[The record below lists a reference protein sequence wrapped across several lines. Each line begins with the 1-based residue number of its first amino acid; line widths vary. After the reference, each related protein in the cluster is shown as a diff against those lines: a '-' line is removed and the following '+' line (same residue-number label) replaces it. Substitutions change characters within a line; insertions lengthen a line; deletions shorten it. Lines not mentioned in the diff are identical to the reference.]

1 MKIEYW
7 ERSLF
12 AYLEA
17 AETRPFLWGEFDCCL
32 FAAGAVQA
40 VMGVDVTAEFPP
52 NYDSEE
58 TARAYLENL
67 GGIQG
72 LFDAAFLPIGAKRIA
87 PLYAKRGDLLT
98 LQLPGETG
106 LEEMGAV
113 CVGRDVMFLTDQG
126 FRTLALTAAPKLAA
140 RAWSFD

>member
-1 MKIEYW
+1 MKIEHW

-12 AYLEA
+12 TYLEA
-17 AETRPFLWGEFDCCL
+17 AETRPFLWGSFDCCL

-40 VMGVDVTAEFPP
+40 VTGVDVMAQFPQK
-52 NYDSEE
+52 YSTEE
-58 TARAYLENL
+58 EARIHLEAF
-67 GGIQG
+67 GGVGG
-72 LFDAAFLPIGAKRIA
+72 LFDAALIPLGAKRIGT
-87 PLYAKRGDLLT
+87 LYAKRGDLLT
-98 LQLPGETG
+98 LQLPGEAG